1 MHVFSDSVMESYP
14 PCCRKILW
22 NQRWWQVD
30 IPSMVYTKFRVN
42 FWVLAILQSK
52 TIVHKGE
59 NRLYELL
66 KYWLSVWKDS
76 MTMCASLILIIL
88 HCVSIKIG
96 FLMIKFLMNK
106 DIIRLKFPSK
116 TLLYNPMSSYGDR
129 FPVSTDIVSKG

>member
-1 MHVFSDSVMESYP
+1 MYLVTLSWRVIPHAVGRFCEIKDGD
-14 PCCRKILW
+14 
-22 NQRWWQVD
+22 NAD

-76 MTMCASLILIIL
+76 ITMCASLILIIL

-116 TLLYNPMSSYGDR
+116 TLLYNPMSSYVILWR
-129 FPVSTDIVSKG
+129 